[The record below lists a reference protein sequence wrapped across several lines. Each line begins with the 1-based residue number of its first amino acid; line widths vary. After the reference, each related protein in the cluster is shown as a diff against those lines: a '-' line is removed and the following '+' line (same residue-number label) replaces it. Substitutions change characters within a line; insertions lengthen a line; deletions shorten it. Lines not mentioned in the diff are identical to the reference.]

1 MKHALI
7 ALTAV
12 MAIAVSTG
20 QAAAQ
25 YDYGPEEEG
34 AEESPFPD
42 PDVVPDDSKAELE
55 QIEAIDGTEV
65 KTEPVEPK
73 AERKRRGCEVDP
85 ASSTSS
91 QGPIMAL
98 LFSIGLIAFRRKRPA
113 SRRTA
118 P

>member
-12 MAIAVSTG
+12 MAVAVSNG

-34 AEESPFPD
+34 AEESPIPD
-42 PDVVPDDSKAELE
+42 PDVVPDDSKAELQ
-55 QIEAIDGTEV
+55 QIEAIDGTEA
-65 KTEPVEPK
+65 KTEAVEPK
-73 AERKRRGCEVDP
+73 AERKGRGCDVDP
-85 ASSTSS
+85 DPSPSS
-91 QGPIMAL
+91 QGLIMGL

-113 SRRTA
+113 LRRTA